1 MHCGPLSS
9 GTSTLQS
16 QAPVLHQL
24 CANACMQ
31 LIMMF
36 NVSMMHIQDTRDHS
50 ALITACRK
58 RRKGSTKRR
67 AVRSLEANQVL
78 QPEEHHL
85 TET

>member
-1 MHCGPLSS
+1 MHCGPLSG
-9 GTSTLQS
+9 GTSTLQT

-50 ALITACRK
+50 AHDC
-58 RRKGSTKRR
+58 
-67 AVRSLEANQVL
+67 
-78 QPEEHHL
+78 
-85 TET
+85 